1 MRQFEKNEWNHLH
14 DVVLSAT
21 WDTSKLKLS
30 QSELE
35 DLFEELPE
43 HIKEDAYHWGLN
55 DTVVRDSIYVWIKKN
70 NISDVMF
77 SEERTEVKC
86 CIGGY
91 IIEKDQ
97 FGATG
102 RILRCKKHLT

>member
-35 DLFEELPE
+35 YLFEELPE
-43 HIKEDAYHWGLN
+43 HIKEDVYRWGLN

-70 NISDVMF
+70 NIQ
-77 SEERTEVKC
+77 EREDDLLTS
-86 CIGGY
+86 Y
-91 IIEKDQ
+91 
-97 FGATG
+97 G
-102 RILRCKKHLT
+102 R

>member
-35 DLFEELPE
+35 DLFKELPE

-70 NISDVMF
+70 IQ
-77 SEERTEVKC
+77 EREDDLLTS
-86 CIGGY
+86 Y
-91 IIEKDQ
+91 
-97 FGATG
+97 G
-102 RILRCKKHLT
+102 R

>member
-55 DTVVRDSIYVWIKKN
+55 DTVVRDSIYVWIVKN
-70 NISDVMF
+70 NIQDREDDLLTS
-77 SEERTEVKC
+77 
-86 CIGGY
+86 Y
-91 IIEKDQ
+91 
-97 FGATG
+97 G
-102 RILRCKKHLT
+102 R

>member
-55 DTVVRDSIYVWIKKN
+55 DTVVRDSIYVWILKN
-70 NISDVMF
+70 NIQDREDDLLTS
-77 SEERTEVKC
+77 
-86 CIGGY
+86 Y
-91 IIEKDQ
+91 
-97 FGATG
+97 G
-102 RILRCKKHLT
+102 R

>member
-35 DLFEELPE
+35 YLFGELPE
-43 HIKEDAYHWGLN
+43 HIKEDVYHWGLN

-70 NISDVMF
+70 NIQ
-77 SEERTEVKC
+77 EREDDLLTS
-86 CIGGY
+86 Y
-91 IIEKDQ
+91 
-97 FGATG
+97 G
-102 RILRCKKHLT
+102 R

>member
-70 NISDVMF
+70 NISDV
-77 SEERTEVKC
+77 RTKL
-86 CIGGY
+86 
-91 IIEKDQ
+91 IE
-97 FGATG
+97 FGNW
-102 RILRCKKHLT
+102 LYEDDY

>member
-70 NISDVMF
+70 NISDV
-77 SEERTEVKC
+77 RTML
-86 CIGGY
+86 
-91 IIEKDQ
+91 IE
-97 FGATG
+97 FGNW
-102 RILRCKKHLT
+102 LYEDD

>member
-21 WDTSKLKLS
+21 WGTSKLKLS

-35 DLFEELPE
+35 DLFEKFPE

-55 DTVVRDSIYVWIKKN
+55 DTVVRDSIYVWIVKN
-70 NISDVMF
+70 NIQDREDDLLTS
-77 SEERTEVKC
+77 
-86 CIGGY
+86 Y
-91 IIEKDQ
+91 
-97 FGATG
+97 G
-102 RILRCKKHLT
+102 R

>member
-14 DVVLSAT
+14 DVVLSTT

-70 NISDVMF
+70 NIQ
-77 SEERTEVKC
+77 EREDDLLTS
-86 CIGGY
+86 Y
-91 IIEKDQ
+91 
-97 FGATG
+97 G
-102 RILRCKKHLT
+102 R

>member
-35 DLFEELPE
+35 DLFKELPE

-55 DTVVRDSIYVWIKKN
+55 DTVVRDSIYVWIVKN
-70 NISDVMF
+70 NIQ
-77 SEERTEVKC
+77 EREDDLLTS
-86 CIGGY
+86 Y
-91 IIEKDQ
+91 
-97 FGATG
+97 G
-102 RILRCKKHLT
+102 R

>member
-70 NISDVMF
+70 NIQ
-77 SEERTEVKC
+77 EREDDLLTR
-86 CIGGY
+86 Y
-91 IIEKDQ
+91 
-97 FGATG
+97 G
-102 RILRCKKHLT
+102 R

>member
-21 WDTSKLKLS
+21 WNTSKLKLS

-35 DLFEELPE
+35 DLFEKFPE

-55 DTVVRDSIYVWIKKN
+55 DTVVRDSIYVWINKN
-70 NISDVMF
+70 NIQ
-77 SEERTEVKC
+77 EREDDLLTS
-86 CIGGY
+86 Y
-91 IIEKDQ
+91 
-97 FGATG
+97 G
-102 RILRCKKHLT
+102 R

>member
-43 HIKEDAYHWGLN
+43 HIKEDAYHWGLH

-70 NISDVMF
+70 NISDV
-77 SEERTEVKC
+77 RTML
-86 CIGGY
+86 
-91 IIEKDQ
+91 IE
-97 FGATG
+97 FGNW
-102 RILRCKKHLT
+102 LYEDD